1 MNPDKTAAQIR
12 NFLASRAPCGI
23 EVRFKSEQF
32 APWSTTNTD
41 HPAFQKAR
49 TALSLAFGRDCVYVG
64 QGGSI
69 PFVGPF
75 AEVLG
80 GAPAL
85 LIGVEDPYTNAHSEN
100 ESVHLGDL
108 KKSII
113 GAIYFYEMV
122 AE

>member
-1 MNPDKTAAQIR
+1 V
-12 NFLASRAPCGI
+12 
-23 EVRFKSEQF
+23 EVRFVAEQS
-32 APWSTTNTD
+32 APWWTTNPEG
-41 HPAFQKAR
+41 PAFEKASA
-49 TALSLAFGRDCVYVG
+49 ALSRAFGRECVYVG

-100 ESVHLGDL
+100 ESVHLDDL
-108 KKSII
+108 RKSIL
-113 GAIYFYEMV
+113 GAIYFYELA
-122 AE
+122 AEK